1 VSYSATPELLQFL
14 NSENIC
20 PYRKGS
26 VRRLYETDNQYEK
39 ENFMCPACIATM
51 TFLVAGSASTGGLTA
66 LATRK
71 FRRKAGAK
79 TITGNSQKTRAHH
92 DKD

>member
-1 VSYSATPELLQFL
+1 
-14 NSENIC
+14 
-20 PYRKGS
+20 
-26 VRRLYETDNQYEK
+26 
-39 ENFMCPACIATM
+39 MCPACIATM

-79 TITGNSQKTRAHH
+79 TITGNSQKTRAHY
-92 DKD
+92 DKIEAEQPKTGFVEPVGQNELSKETESCCRTSVG

>member
-1 VSYSATPELLQFL
+1 
-14 NSENIC
+14 
-20 PYRKGS
+20 
-26 VRRLYETDNQYEK
+26 
-39 ENFMCPACIATM
+39 MCPACIATM

-79 TITGNSQKTRAHH
+79 TITGNSQETRAHH
-92 DKD
+92 DKV